1 MEGVGWVLVGC
12 PRRAKPSRQSIAG
25 RGRSKAADGPQP
37 RADSHP
43 SGRRSEQAQPL
54 PCPAGHRGAE
64 THRAKAG
71 VVLCPTVGG
80 DDLADLFNVHLV
92 VGIALERTL
101 VKVGALLVA

>member
-1 MEGVGWVLVGC
+1 M
-12 PRRAKPSRQSIAG
+12 
-25 RGRSKAADGPQP
+25 GRSREPTRILQAGVQNK
-37 RADSHP
+37 
-43 SGRRSEQAQPL
+43 RSPL

-80 DDLADLFNVHLV
+80 GDLADLFNVHLV

-101 VKVGALLVA
+101 VKVGELCVA

>member
-1 MEGVGWVLVGC
+1 MSVRAVQSQAVRAASVAAVQ
-12 PRRAKPSRQSIAG
+12 RRLM
-25 RGRSKAADGPQP
+25 GRSREPTRILQAGVQNK
-37 RADSHP
+37 
-43 SGRRSEQAQPL
+43 RSPL

-101 VKVGALLVA
+101 VKVGEHLVA

>member
-1 MEGVGWVLVGC
+1 M
-12 PRRAKPSRQSIAG
+12 
-25 RGRSKAADGPQP
+25 GRSREPTRILQAGVQNK
-37 RADSHP
+37 
-43 SGRRSEQAQPL
+43 RSPL

-101 VKVGALLVA
+101 VKVGELCGLFVVGRCGRRWQSRPAQDGSALH